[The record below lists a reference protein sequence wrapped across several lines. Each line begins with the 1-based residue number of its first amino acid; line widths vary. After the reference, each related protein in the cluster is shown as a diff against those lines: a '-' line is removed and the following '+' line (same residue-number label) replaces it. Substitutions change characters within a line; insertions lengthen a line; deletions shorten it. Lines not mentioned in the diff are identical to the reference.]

1 MEVCLKNVASIASKV
16 GGRKVATF
24 RKTHLPDV
32 VMTPGPKSA
41 RIIDCLSFSYIW
53 CGEYLAISH
62 NALFGLGTIII
73 FVAIRLKCFSY

>member
-16 GGRKVATF
+16 GGRKVGLF
-24 RKTHLPDV
+24 GKTHLRNV
-32 VMTPGPKSA
+32 VITPRPKFA

-62 NALFGLGTIII
+62 NALFGLGTINI
-73 FVAIRLKCFSY
+73 FVAIRLKC